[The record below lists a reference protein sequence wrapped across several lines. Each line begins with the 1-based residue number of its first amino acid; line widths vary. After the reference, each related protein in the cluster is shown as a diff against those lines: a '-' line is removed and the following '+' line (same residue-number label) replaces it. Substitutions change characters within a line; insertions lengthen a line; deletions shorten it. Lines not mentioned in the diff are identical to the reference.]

1 SCSSSSSS
9 SSSSASRS
17 PREPRGGHAPGAV
30 RVAGSRGAETRAS
43 AGAMS
48 GQLPDYD
55 LEARKL
61 FELLNLPASGAASAA
76 SSAAHRYRDLDAV
89 WEHPRTGARVFIGAM
104 PTPARASRPC
114 RSTASPAS

>member
-1 SCSSSSSS
+1 GSQGGAATGAPR
-9 SSSSASRS
+9 SALPSLGS
-17 PREPRGGHAPGAV
+17 AEGA
-30 RVAGSRGAETRAS
+30 RRPCPTRAS